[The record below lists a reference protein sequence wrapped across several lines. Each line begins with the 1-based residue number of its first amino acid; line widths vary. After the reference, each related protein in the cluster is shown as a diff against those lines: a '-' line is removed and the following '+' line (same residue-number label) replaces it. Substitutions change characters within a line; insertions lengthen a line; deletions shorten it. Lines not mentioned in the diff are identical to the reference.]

1 MLLGVLCVGL
11 APGQPGIAA
20 GAQPQMV
27 STGASGQRLPF
38 TGLPAA
44 TPGAARP
51 VQPVRT
57 WVRRRDGSSGTL
69 KLQM

>member
-1 MLLGVLCVGL
+1 MLLGVVCAGL

-27 STGASGQRLPF
+27 STGAPGQRLPF
-38 TGLPAA
+38 SGLP
-44 TPGAARP
+44 AARP

-57 WVRRRDGSSGTL
+57 ELVRRRDGSSGTL
-69 KLQM
+69 KVQM